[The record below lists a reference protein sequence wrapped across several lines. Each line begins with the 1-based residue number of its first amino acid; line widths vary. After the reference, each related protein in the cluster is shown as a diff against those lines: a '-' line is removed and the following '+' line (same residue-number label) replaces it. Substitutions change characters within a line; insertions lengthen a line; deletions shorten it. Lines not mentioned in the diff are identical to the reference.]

1 MDITPISKEAF
12 AVLAECEETRKPFG
26 ITIDPL
32 TKCQTPCDNKA
43 RFFLCQLMTTV
54 LLPEVGRRCSS
65 CP

>member
-1 MDITPISKEAF
+1 MITRTDPVIFS
-12 AVLAECEETRKPFG
+12 LTQRKASR
-26 ITIDPL
+26 
-32 TKCQTPCDNKA
+32 KA